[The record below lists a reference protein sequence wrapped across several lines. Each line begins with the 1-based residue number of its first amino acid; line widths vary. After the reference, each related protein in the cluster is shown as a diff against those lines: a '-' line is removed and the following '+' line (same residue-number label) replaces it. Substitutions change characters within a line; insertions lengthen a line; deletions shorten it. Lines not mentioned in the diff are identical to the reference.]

1 MYRERVPKLWND
13 TIASHRSQ
21 VRDAILD
28 TTAALVFEH
37 GLRAVTMA
45 QIAERAGIGRAT
57 LYKYFPD
64 VDAILHAW
72 HGRQIGEHLRQLAAV
87 RDGVGDPAQRLAA
100 VLTSYAH
107 IVRQTRSHDT
117 ELVKFLHPD
126 QQIADAQQH
135 LRALIGTLIAEG
147 AATATLRRDI
157 DPAEL
162 ANYCL
167 HALNGAATLTDD
179 AAITRLIDLTL
190 TGLRDPAVTEPPPSA
205 P

>member
-1 MYRERVPKLWND
+1 MPKLWND

-21 VRDAILD
+21 VSDAILD
-28 TTAALVFEH
+28 TTAALVFEQ

-72 HGRQIGEHLRQLAAV
+72 HGRQIGEHLRQLTAV
-87 RDGVGDPAQRLAA
+87 RDGTGDPAQRLTA

-107 IVRQTRSHDT
+107 IVQQTRSHDT

-126 QQIADAQQH
+126 QQIVDAQQH
-135 LRALIGTLIAEG
+135 LRELIRTLIAEG
-147 AATATLRRDI
+147 ASTGHLRADI
-157 DPAEL
+157 DPTEL

-167 HALNGAATLTDD
+167 HALTAAATLTDP
-179 AAITRLIDLTL
+179 AAVTRLIDLTR
-190 TGLRDPAVTEPPPSA
+190 TGLRA
-205 P
+205 PGS

>member
-1 MYRERVPKLWND
+1 MYPCRVPKLWND

-28 TTAALVFEH
+28 TAAALVFEH

-45 QIAERAGIGRAT
+45 QIAEQAGIGRAT

-64 VDAILHAW
+64 VDAILHDW
-72 HGRQIGEHLRQLAAV
+72 HSRQIGEHLRQLAAV
-87 RDGVGDPAQRLAA
+87 RDGAGDPEQRLTAM
-100 VLTSYAH
+100 LTVYAH
-107 IVRQTRSHDT
+107 IVQQTRSHDT

-126 QQIADAQQH
+126 QQIADAQQQ
-135 LRALIGTLIAEG
+135 LRLLIGELIAE
-147 AATATLRRDI
+147 AAAAGRLRGDI

-167 HALNGAATLTDD
+167 GALAAAATLTDP
-179 AAITRLIDLTL
+179 AALTRLIDLTL
-190 TGLRDPAVTEPPPSA
+190 TGLRAPAG
-205 P
+205 

>member
-1 MYRERVPKLWND
+1 MTGVPKLWND

-72 HGRQIGEHLRQLAAV
+72 HGRQIGEHLRQLTAV
-87 RDGVGDPAQRLAA
+87 RDGTGDPAQRLTA

-135 LRALIGTLIAEG
+135 LRELIGALIAES
-147 AATATLRRDI
+147 AATGHLRGDI

-167 HALNGAATLTDD
+167 HALNGAATLTTDT
-179 AAITRLIDLTL
+179 AITRLIDLTL
-190 TGLRDPAVTEPPPSA
+190 TGLRTPAR
-205 P
+205 